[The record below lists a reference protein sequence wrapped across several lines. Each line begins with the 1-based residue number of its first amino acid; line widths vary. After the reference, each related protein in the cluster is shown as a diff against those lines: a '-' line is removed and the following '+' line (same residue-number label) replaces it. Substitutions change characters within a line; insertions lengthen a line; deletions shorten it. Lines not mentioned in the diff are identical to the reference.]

1 MIAFWCGVAL
11 MIGIVLLI
19 VWLPALRSGKTAT
32 TDIRKETNIALYR
45 NQLALADKQFSADGK
60 DKILLDELKQEI
72 SIGLLHD
79 VNDNPLEAPESLT
92 VPGTDNSVKKS
103 LFIPASMTLVALLI
117 PLLGYSLYG
126 QYSESA
132 QYSQQERMDPFA
144 GMDIEQIQ
152 DRVITELQQRI
163 RQAPNDGD
171 AWFMLGQRY
180 LNSNEFNNA
189 LIAFDRTEK
198 IRGQDAELLT
208 AKAATLYY
216 QAGQRMTPQARIWLN
231 DALTLDPKHIT
242 ALMLLASDHFL
253 NAQYQQA
260 IDIWQSLLD
269 SNNPKVNRVKLIEAI
284 NMARMMK

>member
-19 VWLPALRSGKTAT
+19 VWLPALRCGKTAI

-92 VPGTDNSVKKS
+92 VSGTDNSVKKS

>member
-1 MIAFWCGVAL
+1 MIAFWCGVVL
-11 MIGIVLLI
+11 MIGIVLSI
-19 VWLPALRSGKTAT
+19 VWLPALRGSKTTAA
-32 TDIRKETNIALYR
+32 DIRKDTNIALYR
-45 NQLALADKQFSADGK
+45 SQLALADKQFCADGK
-60 DKILLDELKQEI
+60 DKVLLDELKQEI
-72 SIGLLHD
+72 SIGLLQD
-79 VNDNPLEAPESLT
+79 VNNNQAEAPGSLI
-92 VPGTDNSVKKS
+92 GNSVKKT
-103 LFIPASMTLVALLI
+103 LFVPVCMTLVALLI

-132 QYSQQERMDPFA
+132 QYSQQEPMDPFA

-163 RQAPNDGD
+163 RQAPDDSD

>member
-1 MIAFWCGVAL
+1 MIVFWCGTAL
-11 MIGIVLLI
+11 MACIILLI
-19 VWLPALRSGKTAT
+19 VWLPAVRTGKIPNS
-32 TDIRKETNIALYR
+32 DIRKNTNIALYHR
-45 NQLALADKQFSADGK
+45 QMALADKQFGNSEK
-60 DKILLDELKQEI
+60 EKFLLDELKQEI
-72 SIGLLHD
+72 SISLLQNID
-79 VNDNPLEAPESLT
+79 SSAPQLPL
-92 VPGTDNSVKKS
+92 NSS
-103 LFIPASMTLVALLI
+103 SSRLFIIPLIMTALVLLI
-117 PLLGYSLYG
+117 PSLGYGLYG
-126 QYSESA
+126 QYQQSA
-132 QYSQQERMDPFA
+132 EYSQQEHTDPFA
-144 GMDIEQIQ
+144 GMNVEQIQ
-152 DRVITELQQRI
+152 DRVMTELQKRI
-163 RQAPNDGD
+163 RQAPNDSD

-180 LNSNEFNNA
+180 LNGNEFDNA

-216 QAGQRMTPQARIWLN
+216 QAGQRMTPQAKTWLN
-231 DALTLDPKHIT
+231 DALRLDPNHVT